1 MKREDIPKG
10 ALVTHKNLNDAK
22 AHALGKFLGYLYE
35 TEQIEL
41 ADKLQE
47 YVKESV
53 KELYGED

>member
-1 MKREDIPKG
+1 MTRADIPEG
-10 ALVTHKNLNDAK
+10 ALVTYKNLNDAK

-41 ADKLQE
+41 ADKLQA
-47 YVKESV
+47 YVKESI